1 MNVLCSLK
9 EQTFHPAHQAQDF
22 SLISAFFILGRSCC
36 DTQLSAQNMQSGW
49 RDEVGM
55 NLLDGVTRL
64 SPPFC
69 AQTQS
74 LCTFWKLLS

>member
-1 MNVLCSLK
+1 MNILCSLK

-22 SLISAFFILGRSCC
+22 SLISAFFILGRSCS

-55 NLLDGVTRL
+55 NVLDSQV

-74 LCTFWKLLS
+74 LHTFWKLLS